1 MVGGF
6 AEGEGTVPIVE
17 IYNVSRN
24 RWRTGPDLPLAVN
37 HPAGFALDGVVYVFG
52 GYRGP
57 GTDNPTRR
65 AFAFENRRWSEIA
78 PMPGRRA
85 AAGAAAA
92 GDRIY
97 VVGGVAGNGLARRT
111 LVYNPARD
119 AWSVARGLPTPRQHL
134 GVARYQARIY
144 AVGGRIGGLR
154 SNLDDVERYNPATGR
169 WTRLPSLPTR
179 RGGLAAAGT
188 SNGLIVAAGGEAPG
202 GTFDEVEAF
211 VVSRRRWRSLP
222 RLPTARHGLGVVALG
237 RRVFVLAG
245 GPQPGLTFSDANE
258 SIRLR

>member
-1 MVGGF
+1 V
-6 AEGEGTVPIVE
+6 ATVE

-24 RWRTGPDLPLAVN
+24 RWRNGPDLPLAVN
-37 HPAGFALDGVVYVFG
+37 HPAGFALDGIVYVFG

-65 AFAFENRRWSEIA
+65 AFAFENGEWSEIA
-78 PMPGRRA
+78 PMPGPRA

-92 GDRIY
+92 GGRIY
-97 VVGGVAGNGLARRT
+97 VVGGVAGDGLGRRT
-111 LVYNPARD
+111 FVYNPVRN
-119 AWSVARGLPTPRQHL
+119 AWSGARGLPTPRQHL
-134 GVARYQARIY
+134 GVGRYQGKIY
-144 AVGGRIGGLR
+144 AVGGRVGGLR
-154 SNLDDVERYNPATGR
+154 SNLDDLERYNPATDR
-169 WTRLPSLPTR
+169 WTRLPPLPTR

-188 SNGLIVAAGGEAPG
+188 SNGLIVAAGGEARG

-222 RLPTARHGLGVVALG
+222 RMPTARHGLGVVALG
-237 RRVFVLAG
+237 TRVFVLAG